1 MRQKGLLLMRLLI
14 LFLFSLASLLAQFVP
29 NQYIVEL
36 EDEPAGRPGEKRQRV
51 RERQIRV
58 ESVLG
63 ARGFKLLGRTEH
75 VLNALM
81 VEAPGDGIDVR
92 SLLGQ
97 YSDVAKVHKVR
108 IFKKTL
114 DRAAQVHAVV
124 AAWERLGL
132 DKAGA
137 GMKIGI
143 LDSGIEATHA
153 GFQDESLPRL
163 AGYPKVNNERDLVY
177 TNRKI
182 IVARSYSNL
191 WAKRDTDITAL
202 DRSGHGTA
210 VAMSAAGTSHESPFG
225 KLAGMA
231 PAAYIG
237 VYKIFGTPGINDN
250 TTNASILK
258 AIDDAVA
265 DGMDV
270 INLSFGTILAA
281 RPENDIIVTALER
294 AEAAGVIAVVS
305 SGNNGP
311 GLATLGSPASAPT
324 ALTVG
329 ASENSRLFA
338 SAVTVSG
345 SEVAL
350 AKVGSRTQATGS
362 ISGPMVSI
370 VALDPTGL
378 ACDAFAAGSL
388 SGKIA
393 LIARG
398 TCFFETKIN
407 NVGLAGATA
416 AVIYSD
422 EARAEDFI
430 TISAGTATLPAV
442 FITYA
447 DGRKLKERLEAS
459 GSLDAV
465 VDLALNAREA
475 NPNRLAEFSSNGP
488 VPGVPVKPDLLAVGT
503 NVFTAAQSN
512 FSGGEAYST
521 TGYTLI
527 DGTSFSSPIMA
538 GLIAVLKA
546 ARPGLKPIDY
556 RSLLVNSARPL
567 ADSPQLTLMQTG
579 AGLADLSR
587 ALDAPLLFNPVSVS
601 FLRNEHSIA
610 VRNLNSTAAIY
621 NVSVEARR
629 GIAPTLVSGQLE
641 MAANATA
648 QLLLQFDLSALE
660 AGAYAGT
667 VILQSEGGPVLRV
680 PYWYGKGDSLAK
692 SIQLLDSK
700 KSAKADSVGKDLLFF
715 RVLDA
720 NGIAATALPKA
731 SVISGG
737 ATIREVQNRDF
748 DIAGAFG
755 LEIVLGLGVNVIE
768 VDAGN
773 GLTRRFSIE
782 GT

>member
-1 MRQKGLLLMRLLI
+1 MRILLL
-14 LFLFSLASLLAQFVP
+14 FAFSLASLLAQFVP

-36 EDEPAGRPGEKRQRV
+36 KDESAVRPAERRQRI
-51 RERQIRV
+51 RDRQARV
-58 ESVLG
+58 ETALG
-63 ARGFKLLGRTEH
+63 ARGFKMMGRTEY
-75 VLNALM
+75 VANALL
-81 VEAPGDGIDVR
+81 VEAPGDGSDVR
-92 SLLGQ
+92 KVLEQ
-97 YSDVAKVHKVR
+97 FSDVARVHKVR

-132 DKAGA
+132 DKAGV

-143 LDSGIEATHA
+143 LDSGIQTTHP
-153 GFQDESLPRL
+153 GFQDESLPKL
-163 AGYPKVNNERDLVY
+163 DGYPKVNNEADLVY
-177 TNRKI
+177 TNRKV

-191 WAKRDTDITAL
+191 WARRDTDNSVL

-210 VAMSAAGTSHESPFG
+210 VAMSAAGTSHLSPFG

-237 VYKIFGTPGINDN
+237 VYKIFGTPGVNDS
-250 TTNASILK
+250 TTDSAILK

-270 INLSFGTILAA
+270 INLSFGTMLAA

-305 SGNNGP
+305 AGNDGP

-338 SAVTVSG
+338 SAVTVSDG
-345 SEVAL
+345 GVVL
-350 AKVGSRTQATGS
+350 AKVGSRTSTSGS

-370 VALDPTGL
+370 VPLDASGL
-378 ACDAFAAGSL
+378 ACDALAPSSL

-393 LIARG
+393 LISRG
-398 TCFFETKIN
+398 TCTFEIKIN
-407 NVGLAGATA
+407 NASRAGATA

-422 EARAEDFI
+422 EARADDFI

-447 DGRKLKERLEAS
+447 DGKKLKERLDAA
-459 GSLDAV
+459 GSLDVV
-465 VDLALNAREA
+465 VDLALNARDT
-475 NPNRLAEFSSNGP
+475 NPNRLADFSSNGP
-488 VPGVPVKPDLLAVGT
+488 VPGVAVKPDLLAVGT
-503 NVFTAAQSN
+503 NVLTAAQSN
-512 FSGGEAYST
+512 YSAGEVYSAS
-521 TGYTLI
+521 GYTLI
-527 DGTSFSSPIMA
+527 DGTSFSSPITA
-538 GLIAVLKA
+538 GLVAVLKA
-546 ARPGLKPIDY
+546 ARPGLKPVAY
-556 RSLLVNSARPL
+556 RSMLVNSARPL
-567 ADSPQLTLMQTG
+567 AASPQLTLMQTG

-601 FLRNEHSIA
+601 FIQNVQSI
-610 VRNLNSTAAIY
+610 VVSNLNSTAAIY
-621 NVSVEARR
+621 NVSVEARQ
-629 GIAPTLVSGQLE
+629 GTAPTLVSGQLE
-641 MAANATA
+641 LAANATA
-648 QLLLQFDLSALE
+648 QVLLQLDLASLD
-660 AGAYAGT
+660 AGAYVGT
-667 VILQSEGGPVLRV
+667 VILQSEGGPMLRV
-680 PYWYGKGDSLAK
+680 PYWFG
-692 SIQLLDSK
+692 
-700 KSAKADSVGKDLLFF
+700 KADSRAKTIQVLDLTSSGRAGGPLQDLLFF

-720 NGIAATALPKA
+720 NGIAITTTPKA

-737 ATIREVQNRDF
+737 ATIREVQSRDF
-748 DIAGAFG
+748 DIAGSFG
-755 LEIVLGLGVNVIE
+755 LEIVLGIGANVIE

-773 GLTRRFSIE
+773 GLTQRFSIL
-782 GT
+782 GR

>member
-1 MRQKGLLLMRLLI
+1 MRQKGLLLMRILI

-36 EDEPAGRPGEKRQRV
+36 EGETAARPGEKRQRV
-51 RERQIRV
+51 RERQTRV
-58 ESVLG
+58 ESILG

-81 VEAPGDGIDVR
+81 VEAPGDALDVR
-92 SLLGQ
+92 SLLEQ

-108 IFKKTL
+108 VFKKSL

-163 AGYPKVNNERDLVY
+163 EGYPKVNNERDLVY

-210 VAMSAAGTSHESPFG
+210 VAMSAAGTSHESPSG
-225 KLAGMA
+225 KMAGMA

-237 VYKIFGTPGINDN
+237 VYKIFGTPGINDH

-294 AEAAGVIAVVS
+294 AEAAGVIAVVA
-305 SGNNGP
+305 SGNSGP

-338 SAVTVSG
+338 SSVTVSG

-350 AKVGSRTQATGS
+350 AKVGSSTEATGS

-370 VALDPTGL
+370 VSLDPTGL
-378 ACDAFAAGSL
+378 ACDA
-388 SGKIA
+388 IA

-398 TCFFETKIN
+398 TCTFETKIN
-407 NVGLAGATA
+407 NAGLAGATA
-416 AVIYSD
+416 AVIHSD
-422 EARAEDFI
+422 EARAKDFF
-430 TISAGTATLPAV
+430 TIIVGTATLPAV

-447 DGRKLKERLEAS
+447 DGKKLKERLEAS

-465 VDLALNAREA
+465 VDFALNAHDA
-475 NPNRLAEFSSNGP
+475 SPNRLADFSSNGP
-488 VPGVPVKPDLLAVGT
+488 VPGVSVKPDLLAVGT
-503 NVFTAAQSN
+503 NVLTAAQTN

-527 DGTSFSSPIMA
+527 DATSFSSPIMA

-546 ARPGLKPIDY
+546 ARPGLKPVDY

-579 AGLADLSR
+579 AGLADLTR

-629 GIAPTLVSGQLE
+629 GIAPTLGSGQLE
-641 MAANATA
+641 LAANATA
-648 QLLLQFDLSALE
+648 QLLLQFDLSALD

-667 VILQSEGGPVLRV
+667 VILQSEGGPALRV

-720 NGIAATALPKA
+720 NGIATTALPKA
-731 SVISGG
+731 RVISGG

-748 DIAGAFG
+748 DVAGAFG

>member
-1 MRQKGLLLMRLLI
+1 MRILI
-14 LFLFSLASLLAQFVP
+14 FFLFSVASLLAQFVP

-36 EDEPAGRPGEKRQRV
+36 KDEPAGRQADRRQRI
-51 RERQIRV
+51 RARQARV
-58 ESVLG
+58 EGALG
-63 ARGFKLLGRTEH
+63 ARGFKMMGRTEH
-75 VLNALM
+75 VVNALM
-81 VEAPGDGIDVR
+81 VEAPADGSDVR
-92 SLLGQ
+92 SVLGQ
-97 YSDVAKVHKVR
+97 FGDVARVHKVR

-132 DKAGA
+132 DKAGV

-143 LDSGIEATHA
+143 LDSGIETTHP
-153 GFQDESLPRL
+153 GFQDESLPKL
-163 AGYPKVNNERDLVY
+163 EGYPKVNDERDLTY

-210 VAMSAAGTSHESPFG
+210 VAMSAAGTSHDSPFG
-225 KLAGMA
+225 RLAGMA

-250 TTNASILK
+250 TTNAAILK

-270 INLSFGTILAA
+270 INLSFGTMLAA

-305 SGNNGP
+305 SGNDGP

-345 SEVAL
+345 AEVVL

-378 ACDAFAAGSL
+378 ACDALAAGSL

-393 LIARG
+393 LIERG

-407 NVGLAGATA
+407 NAGLAGATA

-422 EARAEDFI
+422 EARAEEFI

-447 DGRKLKERLEAS
+447 DGKKLKERLEAA

-465 VDLALNAREA
+465 VDLALNARDA
-475 NPNRLAEFSSNGP
+475 SPNRLADFSSNGP

-503 NVFTAAQSN
+503 NVLTAAQSN
-512 FSGGEAYST
+512 FPGGEAYST

-546 ARPGLKPIDY
+546 ARPGLKPVDY

-601 FLRNEHSIA
+601 FLKNEQSIA
-610 VRNLNSTAAIY
+610 VNNLNSTAAIY
-621 NVSVEARR
+621 NVSVEARQ
-629 GIAPTLVSGQLE
+629 GTAPTLVSGQLE
-641 MAANATA
+641 LAANATA
-648 QLLLQFDLSALE
+648 QVLLRFDLSALE
-660 AGAYAGT
+660 AGAYVGT
-667 VILQSEGGPVLRV
+667 VILQSENGPVLRV
-680 PYWYGKGDSLAK
+680 PYWYGKADSLAK
-692 SIQLLDSK
+692 AIQALDITS
-700 KSAKADSVGKDLLFF
+700 SARAGGTQKDLLFF

-720 NGIAATALPKA
+720 NGIAIAAVPKA
-731 SVISGG
+731 SVVSGG

-748 DIAGAFG
+748 DIAGSFG
-755 LEIVLGLGVNVIE
+755 LDLVLGLGANVIE

-773 GLTRRFSIE
+773 GLTRRFSIQ
-782 GT
+782 GN